1 MISQSIDEA
10 AISAPQYDP
19 HIGLEGAHK
28 KGPRHRKRR
37 ERNPL
42 IEQEMKMRK
51 LLTMSLVALSLA
63 GTVATASAQ
72 TYGRSPE
79 AKQQESSQPSTPS
92 NATDRA
98 YLAE

>member
-10 AISAPQYDP
+10 AIP
-19 HIGLEGAHK
+19 HRNMTPISGLEGAYK
-28 KGPRHRKRR
+28 KDPGIGSAEK
-37 ERNPL
+37 PL
-42 IEQEMKMRK
+42 TDQQEMTMRK

-63 GTVATASAQ
+63 GSLTTASAQ

>member
-1 MISQSIDEA
+1 MTRRPFPHRNITPYRGSKGAYKKDPGIG
-10 AISAPQYDP
+10 SA
-19 HIGLEGAHK
+19 E
-28 KGPRHRKRR
+28 R
-37 ERNPL
+37 ETPSR

-63 GTVATASAQ
+63 GTIANASAQ

>member
-1 MISQSIDEA
+1 
-10 AISAPQYDP
+10 
-19 HIGLEGAHK
+19 
-28 KGPRHRKRR
+28 
-37 ERNPL
+37 
-42 IEQEMKMRK
+42 MKMRK

-63 GTVATASAQ
+63 GTIATASAQ